1 METSNLNLSKKGKT
15 IVKEMENRDAK
26 SKQEEFAKE
35 NEKIAMKVS
44 LTSLICNAVLSVF
57 KLIAGVVGLSY
68 AMIADAIHSFSDIF
82 TTIIVI
88 IGVKIS
94 SKKADKE
101 HPYGHDRFECI
112 AALLLSI
119 MLFAVGAFI
128 GYSALEKLISGRYA
142 DAELPK
148 AIALV
153 AAIVSILEQ
162 FVMFLITK
170 IAAKKTRSGALK
182 ADAWHHLSDSLSS
195 IGSFVGIL
203 GAMLG
208 VKVLDVIAG
217 FVICILILKV
227 SIDIFLDSVNKLID
241 KSASEE
247 MQNKIKELVKS
258 VDGVLEIDR
267 LRTRQFGSNM
277 IYVDLEIACDGD
289 LKLKDAHK
297 IAQTV
302 HDKMENEIVEVK
314 HCLVHINPYDAKL
327 EEEYKT
333 GVLEKKV

>member
-182 ADAWHHLSDSLSS
+182 ADAWHHLSDSL
-195 IGSFVGIL
+195 
-203 GAMLG
+203 
-208 VKVLDVIAG
+208 
-217 FVICILILKV
+217 CILILKV

-258 VDGVLEIDR
+258 VDGVLKIDR